1 MSNSRNG
8 QRRFLVGTM
17 KAVVLL
23 MCFALIFALVLTV
36 GVIGDGFDT
45 GANVAEAASSY
56 GSSSPTQI
64 TGYNMSSST
73 SDIQTQVHNLFSSN
87 NTSFTIDADLY
98 NINIY
103 NNHSEYVSAYQGSS
117 SEEKLVMW
125 QNNVNGEWGIGN
137 NEYFFYDS
145 TVYVVINL
153 EIPEIIQN
161 LVAAGF
167 KVTVGWSGMVET
179 DDYTRQTGMGIYASP
194 GVQTAQAI
202 SSPPSGVHGSV
213 ASLGNVNL
221 KNGGKQYD
229 SAELGATTTLN
240 TADGNIVL
248 VLRRAV
254 VRTLDAKDARVK
266 AWNTEI
272 AFTVSASSMP
282 AGNDTGAPQA
292 TINERGTTVTST
304 VAANPGSYLNSTN
317 SALYN
322 AIVNYAPNDRGVT
335 INGNTIS
342 LTNAAV
348 RYDEDGYAKRLTLKV
363 QDYCNDGVA
372 ASASS
377 AAYYAGLAGIR
388 VNGGDSDFIG
398 TQYGTS
404 GSRNFSYN
412 GGTNNGRITW
422 NVSSARDTGTLV
434 IEFRDNTGAEG
445 VRIQIRDSAEHTQ
458 DLTIVVGGIYG
469 KGGSDLGGV
478 SVVNNDNTLSTAE
491 KDPFDGLV
499 WNAENLNLII
509 SGAGSG
515 ANSLIWYFAAERYD
529 SAEAAFGASSPE
541 LSDGSLTSYYPFGY
555 STSDAIVNERGGIST
570 YDFASGLINGYGQ
583 YNNAAGATEAGY
595 YRITLYAMNY
605 AGYLSSSS
613 IVIYAKMDNVEPT
626 NTATVTYDTLGG
638 TAYAANDAAPLGTI
652 APGEE
657 VWVGTSL
664 TATIAFTENF
674 SGNKV
679 AVLGADGGMYYV
691 YVRSGAITK
700 ITNESDEEVQ
710 GSTWTSA
717 DGGYTM
723 TGDTFKTVTVTL
735 TGGGALQA
743 ASLAVTY
750 TGVPDTVV
758 EQTTNF
764 TVYSNADIAWDASES
779 FYAQTESN
787 ASNWSAGVRV
797 YIDTQAPVTPDLSE
811 SGTTDTTDHV
821 ILNTNDLIPT
831 GIYNADTQTGRFW
844 YTAAWD
850 MGAVLSFV
858 GAEWDEAYYATVYY
872 ASQEEFEAGLKV
884 FRGYYADRDFSREN
898 GFESVYYS
906 DIGAGTQPVS
916 LAFDSGAGYYVTY
929 VIGVDR
935 AANLSALGVYGV
947 LADAND
953 YKIVATHAAGYIEAI
968 DNPYTTLGFT
978 NSDGVLTDTFK
989 RGEIARF
996 APVLDESIAGAGA
1009 YVPYQIKKMN
1019 GNGGVIDTPIYSH
1032 PYTSTSGAFTAEG
1045 LLKGYA
1051 YASVSADGS
1060 TIDLAVD
1067 RTSITALPALENGA
1081 TQLVFSY
1088 RRVVNAAFS
1097 GLRTDYTGEGIT
1109 ITPDLTYTNGGIATI
1124 PDGDK
1129 PFRVV
1134 YPENFYD
1141 KQGVTHTGAY
1151 SVSILYSEAESR
1163 YYVLAAETPDATY
1176 TVDKVALT
1184 VQASIKE
1191 GDKYY
1196 GDIILG
1202 AGGNLAEYIEYAILS
1217 GLVGQD
1223 TGKAFTNLPGNGVTF
1238 SITGTGYALAGSHTV
1253 TAEFKAQDYTVTVS
1267 WEGGNSLTVRQRGF
1281 EVTAQTVEMTYGD
1294 QLPST
1299 YQVTVLKSAF
1309 DFDTLGLF
1317 DSAEGIAKVFGVDP
1331 SAVADGSSVW
1341 TVTVAASALR
1351 NNATANSFGYVNAGD
1366 YDFTEFNASAL
1377 NFNANFS
1384 AALASDGNGRITVS
1398 PVTVTVN
1405 PIGDIPD
1412 QRVESEDDIANIRID
1427 FAANTTTQRF
1437 GISGYLTVDASSA
1450 TGSGAYN
1457 VSDSVAAL
1465 VSSHNSDGVTNVIIN
1480 VDTLGRTV
1488 NITIQ
1493 AATGTFVITFAENVQ
1508 FTVSYGTFWDRK
1520 LITYDGHSY
1529 TWAYYVNGK
1538 QEEAPGNPVVACYV
1552 NGYVGS
1558 PADVLNNN
1566 VGSYSIQFTVSA
1578 FEGTEGASSLNPLD
1592 FDYEYVDSNGDPVTS
1607 LTVVPAE
1614 VTVTS
1619 AVLDQGQASKVY
1631 GDLEADQLSFVFGF
1645 DGLPEGYESR
1655 FGLPEI
1661 GNIHRANADGTGAG
1675 GRYDSVND
1683 YGVFWSGYTT
1693 DAEDSNLNITF
1704 AEGVFSDVTISITP
1718 RSIALDGSGVTISGG
1733 TNKTYDGDSTAPDA
1747 SITFDNTVIINND
1760 DVSVTFDAN
1769 YWFDGR
1775 EVSAFGDNYAVRFTN
1790 IKLEGADS
1798 ANYELL
1804 ANEII
1809 TEYIY
1814 AILQN
1819 PLIIAQSH
1827 FAVSK
1832 VYDGTTTVFKDNV
1845 TVTSATSGLYDEFLA
1860 GNFTL
1865 ISGYFASANAGT
1877 AVTVTTFTLL
1887 FPTVAFPLDDD
1898 GNPVEGAD
1906 LEAYFDLDGST
1917 VERDE
1922 ATGGTIVTVTGLTGS
1937 IAKRVI
1943 TLGDIVFGFTADTLT
1958 KVYDGNA
1965 DVIVP
1970 FSFAQTFADSVADFD
1985 AADVALSFE
1994 ATTGNKNV
2002 GEYSIDVTN
2011 ITLYGANYA
2020 LGEGLDG
2027 TDTGYT
2033 MAEGVINGDAATPYS
2048 ITQRPLTFEIEF
2060 KMSQYGDGGVAAE
2073 GPSFAT
2079 QPYIS
2084 NIVEGE
2090 SATIGNATYIY
2101 AMRNADGNGY
2111 TPFVFVQTENYEN
2124 GHYYHDVLVNFE
2136 ITIAGGFD
2144 WNNYS
2149 FDVKYEGT
2157 GDGHYVVSNLFLE
2170 KAAVLDPKE
2179 IELRLSGITVKN
2191 KIYDATTAATLDFV
2205 TNGAYEAGDFIMH
2218 STDTTTVRD
2227 ITSIDF
2233 DYTATF
2239 NSADVG
2245 NGKPVTVSGVKIVA
2259 RTTDDSGAALSE
2271 EQKQYNEY
2279 VAGSYHVSWEGAV
2292 SHSFK
2297 ANITAAELNV
2307 DFTLP
2312 GKTYDGTKY
2321 GGVNES
2327 AVQAVLSGFV
2337 PAEQFSSNYRVRIT
2351 AAGYTDVD
2359 VDVTDG
2365 VNAGAIYGFELY
2377 NNANGAVNY
2386 VIKPDSTADYN
2397 VYSSTGA
2404 GVLPDDTRALIVAD
2418 YQGANGTRY
2427 LIPVDSLT
2435 DGTVPE
2441 GLTLVAENRSLGV
2454 IGATGSISPA
2464 EITFEVFITDPTA
2477 FSKTFDDTTAVTG
2490 DPVYGTP
2497 DMVEGDS
2504 GDYDYYIEL
2513 SSGLVG
2519 YEFVG
2524 SDFEITF
2531 SDANV
2536 GVKNVVF
2543 RVVSVGGSSQD
2554 SNYVFNAGNSFT
2566 VRGGGEITPA
2576 SISVNLES
2584 AAGNA
2589 DITGTYGGALEYGV
2603 SYNVNSVSV
2612 VVDAEGYG
2620 YINGI
2625 DNWNK
2630 AFGRELAPVDPAEE
2644 QLYSMNADGTFVQ
2657 DVNGDYVRIN
2667 GSFGTA
2673 VPVTS
2678 DGTRILNGDG
2688 VVAVAAG
2695 TYKATVSATA
2705 SNFTFTESPETRTV
2719 NIVKATLRVTAS
2731 SGSAD
2736 GGFAADYF
2744 IGTLP
2749 VPEFAVY
2756 DETDVASFDRASAL
2770 LAALRGQYSFR
2781 LDGTGTALTGTDCEI
2796 SAKLPEG
2803 SAYLLVVDDLDNYD
2817 VVLVDANGAETKC
2830 ELTVSLPAID
2840 GGRYSPVSG
2849 GTRPY
2854 ELDSDG
2860 APVTVGLDDIV
2871 GGIDDLDRVTVVWS
2885 TSDGTVLSGA
2895 PADAGTYNWTVTV
2908 TRRISADDARE
2919 YDFAGTYTANG
2930 TYVITQRNVIVT
2942 LTGQSSYTYSGHAY
2956 YINRDEDLSATDSLT
2971 GENVEGFLQNVLVSY
2986 TFGGETVSGMLNAGA
3001 YTVVITLDSEY
3012 GDFDAANYNVVN
3024 RIPTIRVSAR
3034 PVTVTVDEASTTHNV
3049 TGGADGNCEITFS
3062 AEGFPTDSFTVTY
3075 RDGRGN
3081 IVRAVTSPGVY
3092 TYTISSNDPNYTVRG
3107 NSTGRLMVVIDE
3119 VSYVSDGTT
3128 YVKISFSSPVA
3139 VNYTLSDTAMS
3150 PSSSYWGIVDRNV
3163 QSLAGEDETLTTSGI
3178 LNITLGSANGNV
3190 TSLSSPVT
3198 VSALIPVGVGEGYR
3212 VYYVT
3217 PEGGLAELED
3227 YQVSDGYI
3235 TYTTDYISNL
3245 VFVNSSAP
3253 AFMWWIIPVVIAAL
3267 IVLLAAAILIAVLV
3281 KLHRAPDPVPVEVA
3295 PIDSIFPEPAPAA
3308 PVMVPVPAADIE
3320 PVNYDAPAAVSK
3332 HKQPPIIGIR

>member
-23 MCFALIFALVLTV
+23 MCFVLIFALVLTV
-36 GVIGDGFDT
+36 GVMDGGF
-45 GANVAEAASSY
+45 GLPVAEAEYSPAVSNLKVNGRTYSSDAEVIAAIQAALHAKNAGSVTVTIDLASTDLQSYSNMSATSGSASNYDWSGRPWDANDGFGAQADTKTADVFSWLNFRIPSVITSFISNSSY
-56 GSSSPTQI
+56 SVSARHQAEIWCRRKALTGGQIMWGYSFESGTGARSTFSWTGKGGATYEEGDGKGDDKLVLNADKTISNLSSGTTYLYVLMNGNHQGAYGWAVGGGVRA
-64 TGYNMSSST
+64 T
-73 SDIQTQVHNLFSSN
+73 N
-87 NTSFTIDADLY
+87 NVFTFTI
-98 NINIY
+98 
-103 NNHSEYVSAYQGSS
+103 
-117 SEEKLVMW
+117 
-125 QNNVNGEWGIGN
+125 
-137 NEYFFYDS
+137 
-145 TVYVVINL
+145 
-153 EIPEIIQN
+153 
-161 LVAAGF
+161 
-167 KVTVGWSGMVET
+167 
-179 DDYTRQTGMGIYASP
+179 
-194 GVQTAQAI
+194 
-202 SSPPSGVHGSV
+202 
-213 ASLGNVNL
+213 SLS
-221 KNGGKQYD
+221 GKQSD
-229 SAELGATTTLN
+229 N
-240 TADGNIVL
+240 
-248 VLRRAV
+248 
-254 VRTLDAKDARVK
+254 
-266 AWNTEI
+266 
-272 AFTVSASSMP
+272 
-282 AGNDTGAPQA
+282 GAPQA
-292 TINERGTTVTST
+292 TINESGTTVTST

-322 AIVNYAPNDRGVT
+322 AIVNNAPNDRGVT

-348 RYDEDGYAKRLTLKV
+348 RYDEDGYAKRLTLNV

-377 AAYYAGLAGIR
+377 ATYYAGLAGIR
-388 VNGGDSDFIG
+388 VNGSSSDTIG
-398 TQYGTS
+398 TQYGGS
-404 GSRNFSYN
+404 GSADFSYN

-422 NVSSARDTGTLV
+422 NVSSARDTGTLA

-445 VRIQIRDSAEHTQ
+445 VKIQIRDSAGNTQ

-469 KGGSDLGGV
+469 TGGSDLGGV
-478 SVVNNDNTLSTAE
+478 SVYNDNTLSTAAE
-491 KDPFDGLV
+491 NPFDGLV
-499 WNAENLNLII
+499 WNAENLNLNI

-529 SAEAAFGASSPE
+529 SASAAFGASSPV

-555 STSDAIVNERGGIST
+555 STNDAIVNDKGDISA

-626 NTATVTYDTLGG
+626 NNVTVTYDTLGG

-700 ITNESDEEVQ
+700 ITNESGAEVQ

-723 TGDTFKTVTVTL
+723 TGDTFATVTVTL

-764 TVYSNADIAWDASES
+764 TVYSNADIAWNASES
-779 FYAQTESN
+779 SYAQTESN

-821 ILNTNDLIPT
+821 ILNTDDLIPT

-872 ASQEEFEAGLKV
+872 ASQEEFEAGLEV

-906 DIGAGTQPVS
+906 DIGTGTQPVS

-953 YKIVATHAAGYIEAI
+953 YTIVATHAAGYIGAI
-968 DNPYTTLGFT
+968 GNPYTTLGFT

-1032 PYTSTSGAFTAEG
+1032 PYTSTNGAFTAEG

-1109 ITPDLTYTNGGIATI
+1109 ITPDLTYTNGDIATI
-1124 PDGDK
+1124 SDGDK

-1141 KQGVTHTGAY
+1141 EQRVTHTGTY
-1151 SVSILYSEAESR
+1151 SVSILYSETESR

-1184 VQASIKE
+1184 VQASINE

-1202 AGGNLAEYIEYAILS
+1202 EGGNLAEYIEYAILS

-1223 TGKAFTNLPGNGVTF
+1223 TTCKAFTDLPGSGVTF

-1267 WEGGNSLTVRQRGF
+1267 WEGGQSLTVLPRGF
-1281 EVTAQTVEMTYGD
+1281 EVTAPTVGMTYGD

-1309 DFDTLGLF
+1309 EFDTLGLF
-1317 DSAEGIAKVFGVDP
+1317 DSAEEIAAVFGVDS
-1331 SAVADGSSVW
+1331 SAVADGGSVW

-1366 YDFTEFNASAL
+1366 YAFTEFNASAL

-1384 AALASDGNGRITVS
+1384 AALASDGNGQITVS

-1405 PIGDIPD
+1405 PIGKTPD

-1457 VSDSVAAL
+1457 VSDSAAAL
-1465 VSSHNSDGVTNVIIN
+1465 VSSHNSDGVINVNIN

-1538 QEEAPGNPVVACYV
+1538 QEEAPGNPIVACYV

-1592 FDYEYVDSNGDPVTS
+1592 FDYEYVDSNGKPVTS

-1619 AVLDQGQASKVY
+1619 ATLDQGQASKVY
-1631 GDLEADQLSFVFGF
+1631 GDLEADQLSFVFEF
-1645 DGLPEGYESR
+1645 NGLPKGYESR

-1675 GRYDSVND
+1675 GRYDSVGD

-1704 AEGVFSDVTISITP
+1704 AEGVFDTVTISITP

-1832 VYDGTTTVFKDNV
+1832 VYDGTTTVLKENV
-1845 TVTSATSGLYDEFLA
+1845 TVTSQTSGLYDEFLA

-1865 ISGYFASANAGT
+1865 ISGYFASANAGS

-1922 ATGGTIVTVTGLTGS
+1922 ATGGTRVTVTGLTGS
-1937 IAKRVI
+1937 IDRRTV
-1943 TLGDIVFGFTADTLT
+1943 TLDDIVFGFTADTLT

-1965 DVIVP
+1965 DVRVP
-1970 FSFAQTFADSVADFD
+1970 FSFAQAFAASIENFD

-2002 GEYSIDVTN
+2002 GEYSIDVVN
-2011 ITLYGANYA
+2011 VTLDGANYV
-2020 LGEGLDG
+2020 LGKGLDG
-2027 TDTGYT
+2027 TDEGYT
-2033 MAEGVINGDAATPYS
+2033 AAEGVINGDAATPYS

-2060 KMSQYGDGGVAAE
+2060 EMSQYGDGGVAAE

-2149 FDVKYEGT
+2149 FDVTYEEGT
-2157 GDGHYVVSNLFLE
+2157 GDGHYVVSDLFLE

-2191 KIYDATTAATLDFV
+2191 KTYDATTAATLDFV
-2205 TNGAYEAGDFIMH
+2205 TNGAYEDDDFIAH
-2218 STDTTTVRD
+2218 TADGTTTRD

-2245 NGKPVTVSGVKIVA
+2245 NGKLVTISGVKIVA
-2259 RTTDDSGAALSE
+2259 RTGAALSE

-2297 ANITAAELNV
+2297 ANITAAELKV

-2386 VIKPDSTADYN
+2386 VINPDYTEEFN
-2397 VYSSTGA
+2397 VYRLTGDLA
-2404 GVLPDDTRALIVAD
+2404 SLPDTAALIVA
-2418 YQGANGTRY
+2418 QFEGSNGTRY
-2427 LIPVDSLT
+2427 LIPSSDVQ

-2441 GLTLVAENRSLGV
+2441 GLTLVAEKRSLGV

-2497 DMVEGDS
+2497 DMVEGGG

-2576 SISVNLES
+2576 SISANLES

-2589 DITGTYGGALEYGV
+2589 DIKGTYGGALEYGV

-2612 VVDAEGYG
+2612 IVDAEGYG
-2620 YINGI
+2620 YINGVES
-2625 DNWNK
+2625 WNK

-2657 DVNGDYVRIN
+2657 DANGDYVRIN

-2719 NIVKATLRVTAS
+2719 NIAKATLRVTAS

-2817 VVLVDANGAETKC
+2817 VVLVDANGAETKY

-2854 ELDSDG
+2854 ELDADG
-2860 APVTVGLDDIV
+2860 APISLDKNDII
-2871 GGIDDLDRVTVVWS
+2871 GGIDDLDSVTVVWS
-2885 TSDGTVLSGA
+2885 TSDGTVLTEA

-2908 TRRISADDARE
+2908 TRKISTDDARK
-2919 YDFAGTYTANG
+2919 YNFAGTYTANG

-3107 NSTGRLMVVIDE
+3107 GSTGRLMVVIDE

-3163 QSLAGEDETLTTSGI
+3163 QALAGEDETLTTSGI

-3253 AFMWWIIPVVIAAL
+3253 GFMWWIIPVVIAAL

>member
-36 GVIGDGFDT
+36 GVMGGGF
-45 GANVAEAASSY
+45 GLPVAEAEYSPAVSNLKVNGRTYSSDAEVIAAIQAALHAKNAGSVTVTIDLASTDLQSYSDMSATSGSASNYDWSGRPWDANDGFGAQADTKTADVYSWLNFRIPSAITSFISNSSY
-56 GSSSPTQI
+56 SVSARHQAEIWCRRSALTGDIMWGYSFESGTGARSTFSWTGKGGATYEEGDGKGDDKLVLNADKTISNLSSGTTYLYVLMKGNHQGAYGWAVGGGVRA
-64 TGYNMSSST
+64 TDNVFT
-73 SDIQTQVHNLFSSN
+73 
-87 NTSFTIDADLY
+87 FTI
-98 NINIY
+98 
-103 NNHSEYVSAYQGSS
+103 
-117 SEEKLVMW
+117 
-125 QNNVNGEWGIGN
+125 
-137 NEYFFYDS
+137 
-145 TVYVVINL
+145 
-153 EIPEIIQN
+153 
-161 LVAAGF
+161 
-167 KVTVGWSGMVET
+167 
-179 DDYTRQTGMGIYASP
+179 
-194 GVQTAQAI
+194 
-202 SSPPSGVHGSV
+202 
-213 ASLGNVNL
+213 SLS
-221 KNGGKQYD
+221 GKQSD
-229 SAELGATTTLN
+229 N
-240 TADGNIVL
+240 
-248 VLRRAV
+248 
-254 VRTLDAKDARVK
+254 
-266 AWNTEI
+266 
-272 AFTVSASSMP
+272 
-282 AGNDTGAPQA
+282 GAPQA

-304 VAANPGSYLNSTN
+304 VAADPGRYLNSTN

-322 AIVNYAPNDRGVT
+322 AIVNNAPNDRGVT

-348 RYDEDGYAKRLTLKV
+348 KYEENGYAKRLTLKV

-445 VRIQIRDSAEHTQ
+445 VKIQIRDSAGRTQ

-469 KGGSDLGGV
+469 TGGSDLGGV
-478 SVVNNDNTLSTAE
+478 SVYNDNTLSTAE

-529 SAEAAFGASSPE
+529 SASAAFGASSPE

-626 NTATVTYDTLGG
+626 NNVTVTYDTLGG

-691 YVRSGAITK
+691 YVRDGAITK
-700 ITNESDEEVQ
+700 ITNESGAEVQ

-723 TGDTFKTVTVTL
+723 TGDTFATVTVTL

-764 TVYSNADIAWDASES
+764 TVYSNADIAWNAPES
-779 FYAQTESN
+779 SYAQTESN

-872 ASQEEFEAGLKV
+872 ASQEEFAAGLEV
-884 FRGYYADRDFSREN
+884 FRGYYADRDFSQEN

-953 YKIVATHAAGYIEAI
+953 YTIVATHAAGYIEAI
-968 DNPYTTLGFT
+968 GNPYTTLGFT

-1019 GNGGVIDTPIYSH
+1019 ADGGVIDTPIYTH
-1032 PYTSTSGAFTAEG
+1032 PYTSTSGTFTEKG
-1045 LLKGYA
+1045 LLAGYA

-1097 GLRTDYTGEGIT
+1097 GQRTDYTGEGIT
-1109 ITPDLTYTNGGIATI
+1109 ITPDLTYTNGDIATI
-1124 PDGDK
+1124 SDGDK

-1141 KQGVTHTGAY
+1141 EQGVTHTGTY

-1163 YYVLAAETPDATY
+1163 YYVLAAQTPDATY

-1184 VQASIKE
+1184 VQASINE

-1202 AGGNLAEYIEYAILS
+1202 EGGNLAEYIEYAILS

-1223 TGKAFTNLPGNGVTF
+1223 TGKAFTDLPGSGVTF

-1253 TAEFKAQDYTVTVS
+1253 TAEFTAQDYTVTVS
-1267 WEGGNSLTVRQRGF
+1267 WEGGQSLTVLPRGF
-1281 EVTAQTVEMTYGD
+1281 EVTAPTVEMTYGD
-1294 QLPST
+1294 ALPST

-1309 DFDTLGLF
+1309 EFDTLGLF
-1317 DSAEGIAKVFGVDP
+1317 DSAEEIAKIFGLEAA
-1331 SAVADGSSVW
+1331 AVEDDGSVW
-1341 TVTVAASALR
+1341 TVTLTASALR

-1405 PIGDIPD
+1405 PIGDIPN
-1412 QRVESEDDIANIRID
+1412 QRVESEEDIANIRID

-1437 GISGYLTVDASSA
+1437 GISGYLTVGAPVA
-1450 TGSGAYN
+1450 PGSGVYN
-1457 VSDSVAAL
+1457 VSDSAAAL
-1465 VSSHNSDGVTNVIIN
+1465 VSSHNSDDVTNVIIN

-1508 FTVSYGTFWDRK
+1508 FTVSYGTFWDRN

-1552 NGYVGS
+1552 NGYAAS
-1558 PADVLNNN
+1558 AADVLNNN
-1566 VGSYSIQFTVSA
+1566 VGSYSIQFTVTG

-1619 AVLDQGQASKVY
+1619 AKLDQGQAFKVY

-1675 GRYDSVND
+1675 GRYDSVGD

-1704 AEGVFSDVTISITP
+1704 AEGVFDSVTISITP
-1718 RSIALDGSGVTISGG
+1718 RPIDLNGSGVTISGG

-1809 TEYIY
+1809 TAYIY

-1865 ISGYFASANAGT
+1865 ISGYFASANAGS
-1877 AVTVTTFTLL
+1877 AVTVTTFSLL

-1937 IAKRVI
+1937 IDRRTV
-1943 TLGDIVFGFTADTLT
+1943 TLDDIVFGFTADTLT

-1970 FSFAQTFADSVADFD
+1970 FSFEQTFADSVADFD
-1985 AADVALSFE
+1985 AADVALSFK
-1994 ATTGNKNV
+1994 ATTNNKNV
-2002 GEYSIDVTN
+2002 GKYSIDVTN

-2060 KMSQYGDGGVAAE
+2060 EMSQYGDGGVAAE

-2149 FDVKYEGT
+2149 FDVTYKEGT
-2157 GDGHYVVSNLFLE
+2157 GDGHYVVSDLFLE

-2179 IELRLSGITVKN
+2179 IELRLSGITVNSKT
-2191 KIYDATTAATLDFV
+2191 YDATTAATLDFV
-2205 TNGAYEAGDFIMH
+2205 TNGAYEDDDFIAH
-2218 STDTTTVRD
+2218 TADGTTTRD

-2245 NGKPVTVSGVKIVA
+2245 NGKPVTISGVKIVA

-2327 AVQAVLSGFV
+2327 DVQAALSGFV
-2337 PAEQFSSNYRVRIT
+2337 EAEQFSSNYRVRIT

-2404 GVLPDDTRALIVAD
+2404 GVLPEDTRALIVAD

-2477 FSKTFDDTTAVTG
+2477 FVKQFDDTSIMTT

-2497 DMVEGDS
+2497 DMVEGG
-2504 GDYDYYIEL
+2504 GDYDYYIKL

-2519 YEFVG
+2519 YEFKEG
-2524 SDFEITF
+2524 DFEITF

-2536 GVKNVVF
+2536 GVKGVVF

-2576 SISVNLES
+2576 SISANLES

-2625 DNWNK
+2625 DSWNK
-2630 AFGRELAPVDPAEE
+2630 AFGRELAPIDPAEE

-2657 DVNGDYVRIN
+2657 DANGDYVRIN

-2719 NIVKATLRVTAS
+2719 NIAKATLRVTAS

-2770 LAALRGQYSFR
+2770 LATLRRQYYFS
-2781 LDGTGTALTGTDCEI
+2781 LNGTGTALTGTDCEI

-2803 SAYLLVVDDLDNYD
+2803 SAYLLVAGDLDNYN
-2817 VVLVDANGAETKC
+2817 VLLVDANGAETKY

-2854 ELDSDG
+2854 ELDADG
-2860 APVTVGLDDIV
+2860 APVSV
-2871 GGIDDLDRVTVVWS
+2871 GIDDIIGGLDALDIWSVEWS
-2885 TSDGTVLSGA
+2885 TSDGTVLLDA
-2895 PADAGTYNWTVTV
+2895 PTDAGTYNWTVTV
-2908 TRRISADDARE
+2908 TRKISTDDARE
-2919 YDFAGTYTANG
+2919 YNFAGTYTVNG

-3107 NSTGRLMVVIDE
+3107 NSTGRLTVVIDE

-3253 AFMWWIIPVVIAAL
+3253 GFMWWIIPVVIAAL

>member
-36 GVIGDGFDT
+36 GVMGGGF
-45 GANVAEAASSY
+45 GLPVAEAEYSPAVSNIAVNGRTYSSDAEVIAAIQAALHAQNAGSVTVTIDLASTDLQSYSDMSATSGSASNYDWSGRPWDANDGFGAQADTSTADVFSWLNLRIPSAITAFISNSSY
-56 GSSSPTQI
+56 SVSARHQAEIWCRRSAL
-64 TGYNMSSST
+64 TGGIMWGYSFESGTGART
-73 SDIQTQVHNLFSSN
+73 SHSW
-87 NTSFTIDADLY
+87 NTSGTTYDQGDGAGDDARVRYADATISNLSSGTTYLY
-98 NINIY
+98 VLMQG
-103 NNHSEYVSAYQGSS
+103 NHQGSS
-117 SEEKLVMW
+117 FWAVGGGVRAT
-125 QNNVNGEWGIGN
+125 NNVFTFTI
-137 NEYFFYDS
+137 S
-145 TVYVVINL
+145 L
-153 EIPEIIQN
+153 
-161 LVAAGF
+161 
-167 KVTVGWSGMVET
+167 SGT
-179 DDYTRQTGMGIYASP
+179 QS
-194 GVQTAQAI
+194 
-202 SSPPSGVHGSV
+202 
-213 ASLGNVNL
+213 
-221 KNGGKQYD
+221 
-229 SAELGATTTLN
+229 
-240 TADGNIVL
+240 
-248 VLRRAV
+248 
-254 VRTLDAKDARVK
+254 
-266 AWNTEI
+266 
-272 AFTVSASSMP
+272 
-282 AGNDTGAPQA
+282 DTGAPQA
-292 TINERGTTVTST
+292 TIDESGTTVTST
-304 VAANPGSYLNSTN
+304 VAADPGSYLNSTN

-322 AIVNYAPNDRGVT
+322 AIVNNAPNDRGVT

-342 LTNAAV
+342 LINAAV
-348 RYDEDGYAKRLTLKV
+348 RYDEDGYAKRLTLNV

-377 AAYYAGLAGIR
+377 ATYYAGLAGIR
-388 VNGGDSDFIG
+388 ANGSSSDTIG

-404 GSRNFSYN
+404 GSADFSYN
-412 GGTNNGRITW
+412 GGTKNGRITW

-445 VRIQIRDSAEHTQ
+445 VKIQIRDSAGRTQ

-469 KGGSDLGGV
+469 TGGSDLGGV
-478 SVVNNDNTLSTAE
+478 SVYNDNTLSTAAE
-491 KDPFDGLV
+491 NPFDGLV
-499 WNAENLNLII
+499 WNAENLNLNI

-529 SAEAAFGASSPE
+529 SASAAFGASSPV

-555 STSDAIVNERGGIST
+555 STNDTIVNDKGDISA
-570 YDFASGLINGYGQ
+570 YDFARGQIDGYGQ

-605 AGYLSSSS
+605 AGYLSSSG

-700 ITNESDEEVQ
+700 ITNESGAEVQ

-723 TGDTFKTVTVTL
+723 TGDTFATVTVTL

-764 TVYSNADIAWDASES
+764 TVYSNADIAWNASES

-821 ILNTNDLIPT
+821 ILNTNNLIPT
-831 GIYNADTQTGRFW
+831 GIYNADTRTGRFW

-872 ASQEEFEAGLKV
+872 ASQEEFEAGLEV
-884 FRGYYADRDFSREN
+884 FRGYYADRDFSQEN

-947 LADAND
+947 LADAYD
-953 YKIVATHAAGYIEAI
+953 YTIVATHAAGYIDAI
-968 DNPYTTLGFT
+968 KNPYTTLGFT
-978 NSDGVLTDTFK
+978 NSDGKLTDTFK

-1019 GNGGVIDTPIYSH
+1019 GNGDVIDTPIYSH
-1032 PYTSTSGAFTAEG
+1032 PYDSVSGTFTEKG
-1045 LLKGYA
+1045 LLAGYA

-1109 ITPDLTYTNGGIATI
+1109 ITPDLTYTNGDIATI
-1124 PDGDK
+1124 SDGDK

-1141 KQGVTHTGAY
+1141 DQGVTHTGTY
-1151 SVSILYSEAESR
+1151 SVSILYSETESR

-1223 TGKAFTNLPGNGVTF
+1223 TTCKAFTDLPGSGVTF
-1238 SITGTGYALAGSHTV
+1238 SITGTDYASAGSHTV
-1253 TAEFKAQDYTVTVS
+1253 TAEFTAQDYTVTVS
-1267 WEGGNSLTVRQRGF
+1267 WEGGQSLTVRQRGF
-1281 EVTAQTVEMTYGD
+1281 EVTAPTVGMTYGD

-1317 DSAEGIAKVFGVDP
+1317 DSAEEIAGVFGVDS
-1331 SAVADGSSVW
+1331 SAVADGDSVW

-1351 NNATANSFGYVNAGD
+1351 NNATANSFGFVNAGD
-1366 YDFTEFNASAL
+1366 YAFTEFNASAL
-1377 NFNANFS
+1377 NFNVNFS
-1384 AALASDGNGRITVS
+1384 AALASDGNGQITVS

-1480 VDTLGRTV
+1480 VDTLGRKV

-1493 AATGTFVITFAENVQ
+1493 AAKGTFVITFAENVQ
-1508 FTVSYGTFWDRK
+1508 FTVSYGTFWDRN

-1552 NGYVGS
+1552 NGYAGRE
-1558 PADVLNNN
+1558 ADVLNNN
-1566 VGSYSIQFTVSA
+1566 VGSYSIQFTVTG

-1619 AVLDQGQASKVY
+1619 ATLDQGQASKVY
-1631 GDLEADQLSFVFGF
+1631 GDLEPDELSFVFEF
-1645 DGLPEGYESR
+1645 DGLPEGYKA
-1655 FGLPEI
+1655 PEI
-1661 GNIHRANADGTGAG
+1661 GNIHRANADGTGIG
-1675 GRYDSVND
+1675 NRYDSVGN
-1683 YGVFWSGYTT
+1683 YRVYLQGYTT
-1693 DAEDSNLNITF
+1693 YDSNLNITF
-1704 AEGVFSDVTISITP
+1704 AEGVFDSVTISITP

-1922 ATGGTIVTVTGLTGS
+1922 ATGGTRVTVTGLTGS
-1937 IAKRVI
+1937 IDRRTV
-1943 TLGDIVFGFTADTLT
+1943 TLDDIVFGFDADTLT
-1958 KVYDGNA
+1958 KVYNGNA
-1965 DVIVP
+1965 DVSVP
-1970 FSFAQTFADSVADFD
+1970 FSFEQTFADSVANFD
-1985 AADVALSFE
+1985 AADVDLSFE

-2002 GEYSIDVTN
+2002 GKYSIDVTN

-2027 TDTGYT
+2027 TDEGYT
-2033 MAEGVINGDAATPYS
+2033 AAEGVINGDAATPYS
-2048 ITQRPLTFEIEF
+2048 IEQRPLTFEIEF
-2060 KMSQYGDGGVAAE
+2060 EMSQYGDGGVAAE

-2111 TPFVFVQTENYEN
+2111 TPFVFVQTGNYEN

-2149 FDVKYEGT
+2149 FDVTYKEGT
-2157 GDGHYVVSNLFLE
+2157 GDGHYVVSDLFLE

-2179 IELRLSGITVKN
+2179 IELQFGGITVKN
-2191 KIYDATTAATLDFV
+2191 KTYDATTAATLDFV
-2205 TNGAYEAGDFIMH
+2205 TNGAYEDDDFIAH
-2218 STDTTTVRD
+2218 TADGTTTRD

-2245 NGKPVTVSGVKIVA
+2245 TGKLVTISGVKIVA

-2365 VNAGAIYGFELY
+2365 VNVGAIYGFELY

-2386 VIKPDSTADYN
+2386 VIKPDYTEEFN
-2397 VYSSTGA
+2397 VYRLTGDLA
-2404 GVLPDDTRALIVAD
+2404 SLPDTAALIVA
-2418 YQGANGTRY
+2418 QFEGSNGTRY
-2427 LIPVDSLT
+2427 LIPSSDVQ

-2441 GLTLVAENRSLGV
+2441 GLTLVENRSLGV

-2497 DMVEGDS
+2497 DMVEGG

-2576 SISVNLES
+2576 SISANLES

-2625 DNWNK
+2625 DSWNK
-2630 AFGRELAPVDPAEE
+2630 AFGRELAPIDPAEE

-2657 DVNGDYVRIN
+2657 DANGDYVRIN

-2719 NIVKATLRVTAS
+2719 NIAKATLRVTAS

-2770 LAALRGQYSFR
+2770 LATLRRQYYFS

-2803 SAYLLVVDDLDNYD
+2803 SAYLLVAGDLDNYN
-2817 VVLVDANGAETKC
+2817 VLLVDANGAETKY

-2854 ELDSDG
+2854 ELDANG

-2871 GGIDDLDRVTVVWS
+2871 GGIDDLDSVTVVWS

-2908 TRRISADDARE
+2908 TRKISTDDVRK

-2971 GENVEGFLQNVLVSY
+2971 GESVEGFLQNVLVSY

-3107 NSTGRLMVVIDE
+3107 GSTGRLTVVIDE

-3178 LNITLGSANGNV
+3178 LNITLGSAGGNV

>member
-23 MCFALIFALVLTV
+23 MCFVLIFALVLTV
-36 GVIGDGFDT
+36 GVMDGGF
-45 GANVAEAASSY
+45 GLPVAEAEYSPAVSYLKVNGRTYSSDAEVIAAIQAALHAQNAGSVTVTIDLASTDLQSYSNMSATSGSASNYDWSGRPWDANDGFGAQADTSTADVFSWLNFRIPSAITSFISNSSY
-56 GSSSPTQI
+56 S
-64 TGYNMSSST
+64 
-73 SDIQTQVHNLFSSN
+73 
-87 NTSFTIDADLY
+87 
-98 NINIY
+98 
-103 NNHSEYVSAYQGSS
+103 VSARHQAEIWCRRKALTGGQI
-117 SEEKLVMW
+117 MW
-125 QNNVNGEWGIGN
+125 GYSFE
-137 NEYFFYDS
+137 
-145 TVYVVINL
+145 
-153 EIPEIIQN
+153 
-161 LVAAGF
+161 
-167 KVTVGWSGMVET
+167 SG
-179 DDYTRQTGMGIYASP
+179 TGARTSHSWN
-194 GVQTAQAI
+194 TA
-202 SSPPSGVHGSV
+202 
-213 ASLGNVNL
+213 
-221 KNGGKQYD
+221 
-229 SAELGATTTLN
+229 GATYN
-240 TADGNIVL
+240 QADG
-248 VLRRAV
+248 AG
-254 VRTLDAKDARVK
+254 DDARVLYADETISNLSSGTTYLYVLMK
-266 AWNTEI
+266 GNHQGASWWAVGGGVRATNNV
-272 AFTVSASSMP
+272 FTFTISLSGTQS
-282 AGNDTGAPQA
+282 DTGAPQA
-292 TINERGTTVTST
+292 TIDESGTTVTST
-304 VAANPGSYLNSTN
+304 VADNPGSYLNSTN

-322 AIVNYAPNDRGVT
+322 AIVNNAPNDRGVT

-348 RYDEDGYAKRLTLKV
+348 RYDEDGYAKRLTLNV

-377 AAYYAGLAGIR
+377 ATYYAGLAGIR
-388 VNGGDSDFIG
+388 ANGSSSDTIG

-404 GSRNFSYN
+404 GSANFSYN

-445 VRIQIRDSAEHTQ
+445 VKIQIRDSAGNTQ

-469 KGGSDLGGV
+469 TGGSDLGGV
-478 SVVNNDNTLSTAE
+478 SVYNDNTLSTAAE
-491 KDPFDGLV
+491 NPFDGLV

-529 SAEAAFGASSPE
+529 SASAAFGASSPV
-541 LSDGSLTSYYPFGY
+541 LSNDSLTTYYPFGY
-555 STSDAIVNERGGIST
+555 STSDAIVNDRGGIST
-570 YDFASGLINGYGQ
+570 YDFARGQINGYGQ

-626 NTATVTYDTLGG
+626 NNVTVTYDTLGG

-664 TATIAFTENF
+664 TATVAFTENF

-700 ITNESDEEVQ
+700 ITNESGAEVQ

-723 TGDTFKTVTVTL
+723 TGDTFATVTVTL

-764 TVYSNADIAWDASES
+764 TVYSNADIAWNASES
-779 FYAQTESN
+779 SYAQTESN

-831 GIYNADTQTGRFW
+831 GIYNADTRTGRFW

-916 LAFDSGAGYYVTY
+916 LAFDSGAGYYITY

-953 YKIVATHAAGYIEAI
+953 YKIVATHAAGYIGAI
-968 DNPYTTLGFT
+968 GNPYKTLGFT

-996 APVLDESIAGAGA
+996 APVLDESIAGASA
-1009 YVPYQIKKMN
+1009 YVPYQIKKMSAD
-1019 GNGGVIDTPIYSH
+1019 GGVIDTPIYSH
-1032 PYTSTSGAFTAEG
+1032 PYTSKSGTFTEEG
-1045 LLKGYA
+1045 LLDGYA

-1109 ITPDLTYTNGGIATI
+1109 ITPDLTYTNGDIATI
-1124 PDGDK
+1124 SDGDK

-1141 KQGVTHTGAY
+1141 KQGVTHTGTY

-1202 AGGNLAEYIEYAILS
+1202 EGGNLAEYIEYAILS

-1223 TGKAFTNLPGNGVTF
+1223 QDTGKAFTDLPGSGVTF

-1253 TAEFKAQDYTVTVS
+1253 TAEFTAQDYTVTVS
-1267 WEGGNSLTVRQRGF
+1267 WEGGQSLTVLPRGF
-1281 EVTAQTVEMTYGD
+1281 EVTAPTVGMTYGD

-1309 DFDTLGLF
+1309 DFDNTLGLF
-1317 DSAEGIAKVFGVDP
+1317 DSAEEIAAVFGVES
-1331 SAVADGSSVW
+1331 SAVADGGSVW

-1351 NNATANSFGYVNAGD
+1351 NNAAANSFGYVNAGD

-1384 AALASDGNGRITVS
+1384 AALASDGNGQITVS

-1437 GISGYLTVDASSA
+1437 GISGYLTVGAPVA
-1450 TGSGAYN
+1450 PGSGEYN
-1457 VSDSVAAL
+1457 VSDSAAAL
-1465 VSSHNSDGVTNVIIN
+1465 VSSHNSDGVINVNIN
-1480 VDTLGRTV
+1480 VDTLGRKV

-1508 FTVSYGTFWDRK
+1508 FTVSYGTFWDRN

-1529 TWAYYVNGK
+1529 TWAYYVNGE
-1538 QEEAPGNPVVACYV
+1538 QAEAPGNPVVACYV
-1552 NGYVGS
+1552 NGYAGRE
-1558 PADVLNNN
+1558 ADVLNNN
-1566 VGSYSIQFTVSA
+1566 VGSYSIQFTVTG

-1619 AVLDQGQASKVY
+1619 AKLDQGQASKVY
-1631 GDLEADQLSFVFGF
+1631 GDLEADQLSFVFEF
-1645 DGLPEGYESR
+1645 NGLPKGYESR

-1661 GNIHRANADGTGAG
+1661 GSIHRANADGTGAG
-1675 GRYDSVND
+1675 GRYDSVGD

-1704 AEGVFSDVTISITP
+1704 AEGVFDTVTISITP

-1922 ATGGTIVTVTGLTGS
+1922 ATGGTRVTVTGLTGS

-1970 FSFAQTFADSVADFD
+1970 FSFAPDFAASVANFD
-1985 AADVALSFE
+1985 AADVALSFK
-1994 ATTGNKNV
+1994 ATTNNKNV

-2011 ITLYGANYA
+2011 ITLDGANYVR
-2020 LGEGLDG
+2020 GEGLDG
-2027 TDTGYT
+2027 TDEGYT
-2033 MAEGVINGDAATPYS
+2033 AAEGVINGDAATPYS

-2060 KMSQYGDGGVAAE
+2060 EMSQYGDGGVAAE

-2090 SATIGNATYIY
+2090 SATIDNATYIY

-2144 WNNYS
+2144 WDNYS
-2149 FDVKYEGT
+2149 FDVTYKEGT
-2157 GDGHYVVSNLFLE
+2157 GDGHYVVSDLFLE

-2179 IELRLSGITVKN
+2179 IELRLSGITVNSKT
-2191 KIYDATTAATLDFV
+2191 YDATTAATLDFV
-2205 TNGAYEAGDFIMH
+2205 TNDAYEDDDFIAH
-2218 STDTTTVRD
+2218 TADGTTTRD

-2245 NGKPVTVSGVKIVA
+2245 NGKPVTISGVKIVA

-2386 VIKPDSTADYN
+2386 VINPDSRADYN

-2404 GVLPDDTRALIVAD
+2404 GVLPEDTRALIVAD

-2427 LIPVDSLT
+2427 LIPVGSLT

-2477 FSKTFDDTTAVTG
+2477 FVKQFDDTSIMTT

-2497 DMVEGDS
+2497 DMVEGGG

-2612 VVDAEGYG
+2612 IVDAEGYG
-2620 YINGI
+2620 YINGV
-2625 DNWNK
+2625 DSWNK

-2657 DVNGDYVRIN
+2657 DANGDYVRIN

-2770 LAALRGQYSFR
+2770 LATLRRQYYFS

-2803 SAYLLVVDDLDNYD
+2803 SAYLLVAGDLDNYD
-2817 VVLVDANGAETKC
+2817 VVLVDANGAETKY

-2854 ELDSDG
+2854 ELDSNG

-2895 PADAGTYNWTVTV
+2895 PADAGTYNWTVTI
-2908 TRRISADDARE
+2908 TRKISTDDARK

-2930 TYVITQRNVIVT
+2930 TYVITQRNVIVA

-3128 YVKISFSSPVA
+3128 YVKVSFSSPVA

-3150 PSSSYWGIVDRNV
+3150 PSSSYWEIVDRNV

-3178 LNITLGSANGNV
+3178 LNITLGSAGGNV

-3227 YQVSDGYI
+3227 YQVSGGYI

>member
-23 MCFALIFALVLTV
+23 MSFALIFALVLTV
-36 GVIGDGFDT
+36 GVMGDGADT
-45 GANVAEAASSY
+45 GANTGDNVAEASMESGTAALITTWPDATSSAKIQELQRKLHY
-56 GSSSPTQI
+56 ELWATSSTITWDLTFSQIPFSSSNVTADNGNVFGSGSVQASTGTFGFNYSGGWGPDTSVQTNLQIPLIIQDLVDRGFTVTATWIPTFSNPSSTRCAFDI
-64 TGYNMSSST
+64 TNELASFGWASDGSHYWTKNSGQEVATLPIDAADTMLNVGFYVNGNYNFRCTGATMRFTISRPSGLPTDGAGPVATANVSSST
-73 SDIQTQVHNLFSSN
+73 AT
-87 NTSFTIDADLY
+87 T
-98 NINIY
+98 
-103 NNHSEYVSAYQGSS
+103 
-117 SEEKLVMW
+117 
-125 QNNVNGEWGIGN
+125 NVGQYLN
-137 NEYFFYDS
+137 S
-145 TVYVVINL
+145 
-153 EIPEIIQN
+153 
-161 LVAAGF
+161 
-167 KVTVGWSGMVET
+167 
-179 DDYTRQTGMGIYASP
+179 
-194 GVQTAQAI
+194 AI
-202 SSPPSGVHGSV
+202 SSDLRSSITGMAPSDTD
-213 ASLGNVNL
+213 SLGGISASNSGTINMTNAIVE
-221 KNGGKQYD
+221 GGMI
-229 SAELGATTTLN
+229 SAGEGKYSK
-240 TADGNIVL
+240 VL
-248 VLRRAV
+248 VLNLTD
-254 VRTLDAKDARVK
+254 RTAANSSGGTGTSVSDA
-266 AWNTEI
+266 N
-272 AFTVSASSMP
+272 ASS
-282 AGNDTGAPQA
+282 
-292 TINERGTTVTST
+292 ST
-304 VAANPGSYLNSTN
+304 YYSGLDDVY
-317 SALYN
+317 
-322 AIVNYAPNDRGVT
+322 
-335 INGNTIS
+335 INGTLVAGVSYGGNVTGEFTYS
-342 LTNAAV
+342 GGSGYVVWNAAQ
-348 RYDEDGYAKRLTLKV
+348 T
-363 QDYCNDGVA
+363 
-372 ASASS
+372 
-377 AAYYAGLAGIR
+377 
-388 VNGGDSDFIG
+388 
-398 TQYGTS
+398 
-404 GSRNFSYN
+404 
-412 GGTNNGRITW
+412 
-422 NVSSARDTGTLV
+422 RDTGTLT
-434 IEFRDNTGAEG
+434 IYFSDNVSGLTLT
-445 VRIQIRDSAEHTQ
+445 IYDSADNSATF
-458 DLTIVVGGIYG
+458 TINVGGIVEEPSNISSAAAGNTGYNVISADG
-469 KGGSDLGGV
+469 FSDTDWWYQNALDFMLTGAGTE
-478 SVVNNDNTLSTAE
+478 S
-491 KDPFDGLV
+491 DPLV
-499 WNAENLNLII
+499 WYYAVQRFDT
-509 SGAGSG
+509 ADDATR
-515 ANSLIWYFAAERYD
+515 ANSPVL
-529 SAEAAFGASSPE
+529 SS
-541 LSDGSLTSYYPFGY
+541 SSVTSYYPFAATNFGQVDAAYNFEAGTFGGY
-555 STSDAIVNERGGIST
+555 NQ
-570 YDFASGLINGYGQ
+570 YDGTTGPTG
-583 YNNAAGATEAGY
+583 EGY
-595 YRITLYAMNY
+595 YRFTFYAMNY
-605 AGYLSSSS
+605 AGYISQTS
-613 IVIYAKMDNVEPT
+613 V
-626 NTATVTYDTLGG
+626 TVYVKVDYDRPLHTIDITYDTLDGN
-638 TAYAANDAAPLGTI
+638 AFAAGDANSDGIISPDELD
-652 APGEE
+652 
-657 VWVGTSL
+657 VWVSSAL
-664 TATIAFTENF
+664 TIRITIPGGENF

-679 AVLGADGGMYYV
+679 AVLGADGNTYYAYIKNGQV
-691 YVRSGAITK
+691 IK
-700 ITNESDEEVQ
+700 MTNSAGNEGGWDNSDGVF
-710 GSTWTSA
+710 
-717 DGGYTM
+717 TM
-723 TGDTFKTVTVTL
+723 TGNVLETAKVS
-735 TGGGALQA
+735 A
-743 ASLAVTY
+743 AAGEGLVITIEY
-750 TGVPDTVV
+750 TGVPGSVFGEDF
-758 EQTTNF
+758 QF
-764 TVYSNADIAWDASES
+764 TVKSNADSVPESEYATTASPTENGIDDSSGSENDNRIWEDGVHVYFDREAPATPDVSES
-779 FYAQTESN
+779 NSEN
-787 ASNWSAGVRV
+787 AIFADADDHFKANATGV
-797 YIDTQAPVTPDLSE
+797 
-811 SGTTDTTDHV
+811 
-821 ILNTNDLIPT
+821 IPS
-831 GIYNADTQTGRFW
+831 GIYNAQTGEGRFW
-844 YTAAWD
+844 YTSD
-850 MGAVLSFV
+850 SIRMMISYSDSV
-858 GAEWDEAYYATVYY
+858 E
-872 ASQEEFEAGLKV
+872 
-884 FRGYYADRDFSREN
+884 
-898 GFESVYYS
+898 FESVYYMMKYYADEES
-906 DIGAGTQPVS
+906 FAQDFATYDEDWLAAWSVTSHPGFELFDLQTSASGRIYGVANVEFRDIAGEEKK
-916 LAFDSGAGYYVTY
+916 AGYYVAY

-935 AANLSALGVYGV
+935 SANKSALGVYGV

-953 YKIVATHAAGYIEAI
+953 YTIVATHAAGYIDAI
-968 DNPYTTLGFT
+968 KNPYTTLGFT

-1019 GNGGVIDTPIYSH
+1019 GNGDVIDTPIYSH
-1032 PYTSTSGAFTAEG
+1032 PYDSVSGTFTADG
-1045 LLKGYA
+1045 LLDGYA

-1109 ITPDLTYTNGGIATI
+1109 ITPDLTYTNGDIATI
-1124 PDGDK
+1124 SDGDK

-1134 YPENFYD
+1134 YPENFYE
-1141 KQGVTHTGAY
+1141 QGVTHTGTY

-1202 AGGNLAEYIEYAILS
+1202 EGGNLAEYIEYAILS

-1223 TGKAFTNLPGNGVTF
+1223 TTCKAFTDLPGSGVTF

-1253 TAEFKAQDYTVTVS
+1253 TAAFTAQDYTVTVS
-1267 WEGGNSLTVRQRGF
+1267 WEGGQSLTVLPRGF
-1281 EVTAQTVEMTYGD
+1281 EVTAPTVGMTYGD

-1299 YQVTVLKSAF
+1299 YQVTVQKSAF
-1309 DFDTLGLF
+1309 EFDTLGLF
-1317 DSAEGIAKVFGVDP
+1317 NSAEEIAAVFGVDS
-1331 SAVADGSSVW
+1331 SAVADGGSVW

-1384 AALASDGNGRITVS
+1384 AALASDGNGQITVS
-1398 PVTVTVN
+1398 PVTVTVRPVEN
-1405 PIGDIPD
+1405 PTPVRVSDPD
-1412 QRVESEDDIANIRID
+1412 ELLSVEISFRPSD
-1427 FAANTTTQRF
+1427 NTNKF
-1437 GISGYLTVDASSA
+1437 GVSGCLYINTESAS
-1450 TGSGAYN
+1450 GSGNYSISADRYN
-1457 VSDSVAAL
+1457 L
-1465 VSSHNSDGVTNVIIN
+1465 VSSHNFDEYENVLFDVEPGSVTVR
-1480 VDTLGRTV
+1480 VSFETASGTF
-1488 NITIQ
+1488 TIQ
-1493 AATGTFVITFAENVQ
+1493 YNSSIGFTTQ
-1508 FTVSYGTFWDRK
+1508 FGTFWNVTRLYYNSISANRNYTVTYVDGTGASAA
-1520 LITYDGHSY
+1520 LPANPIFSVTVVSYDG
-1529 TWAYYVNGK
+1529 TDKN
-1538 QEEAPGNPVVACYV
+1538 
-1552 NGYVGS
+1552 
-1558 PADVLNNN
+1558 VLSNS
-1566 VGSYSIQFTVSA
+1566 VGSYPIDFRVTG
-1578 FEGTEGASSLNPLD
+1578 FDGTTEANYADYD
-1592 FDYEYVDSNGDPVTS
+1592 FRFVDSEGNIITS

-1619 AVLDQGQASKVY
+1619 ATLDQGQASKVY
-1631 GDLEADQLSFVFGF
+1631 GDLEADQLSFVFEF
-1645 DGLPEGYESR
+1645 NGLPEGYESR
-1655 FGLPEI
+1655 FGRPEI
-1661 GNIHRANADGTGAG
+1661 GSIHRANADGTGAG
-1675 GRYDSVND
+1675 GRYDSVGD

-1704 AEGVFSDVTISITP
+1704 AEGVFDSVTISITP

-1845 TVTSATSGLYDEFLA
+1845 TVTSATSGLYDEFQA

-1922 ATGGTIVTVTGLTGS
+1922 ATGGTRVTVTGLTGS

-1970 FSFAQTFADSVADFD
+1970 FSFAPDFAASVANFD
-1985 AADVALSFE
+1985 AADVALSFA
-1994 ATTGNKNV
+1994 ATTNNKNV

-2011 ITLYGANYA
+2011 ITLYGANYV

-2027 TDTGYT
+2027 TDEGYT
-2033 MAEGVINGDAATPYS
+2033 AAEGVINGDAATPYS

-2060 KMSQYGDGGVAAE
+2060 EMSQYGDGGVAAE

-2079 QPYIS
+2079 QPYIG

-2149 FDVKYEGT
+2149 FDVTYEAGT
-2157 GDGHYVVSNLFLE
+2157 GDGHYVVSDLFLE

-2179 IELRLSGITVKN
+2179 IELRLSGITVNSKT
-2191 KIYDATTAATLDFV
+2191 YDATTAATLDFV
-2205 TNGAYEAGDFIMH
+2205 TNGAYEDDDFIAH
-2218 STDTTTVRD
+2218 TADGTTVRD

-2245 NGKPVTVSGVKIVA
+2245 TGKLVTISGVKIVA

-2297 ANITAAELNV
+2297 ANITAAELDV

-2386 VIKPDSTADYN
+2386 VINPDSTADYN

-2404 GVLPDDTRALIVAD
+2404 GVLPEDTRALIVAD

-2441 GLTLVAENRSLGV
+2441 GLTLVAENRPLGV

-2576 SISVNLES
+2576 SISANLES

-2620 YINGI
+2620 YINGV
-2625 DNWNK
+2625 DSWNK
-2630 AFGRELAPVDPAEE
+2630 AFGRELTPVDPAEE

-2657 DVNGDYVRIN
+2657 DANGDYVRIN

-2719 NIVKATLRVTAS
+2719 NIAKATLRVTAS

-2770 LAALRGQYSFR
+2770 LATLRGQYSFR
-2781 LDGTGTALTGTDCEI
+2781 IDGTGDALTDTDCEI
-2796 SAKLPEG
+2796 SANLADG
-2803 SAYLLVVDDLDNYD
+2803 SAYLLVAGDLDNYN
-2817 VVLVDANGAETKC
+2817 VVLVDADGAETKY

-2854 ELDSDG
+2854 ELDADG

-2871 GGIDDLDRVTVVWS
+2871 GGIDALDSVTVVWS

-2895 PADAGTYNWTVTV
+2895 PADAGTYTWTVTV
-2908 TRRISADDARE
+2908 TRKISTDDARE
-2919 YDFAGTYTANG
+2919 YNFAGTYTANG

-2971 GENVEGFLQNVLVSY
+2971 GESVEGFLQNVLVSY
-2986 TFGGETVSGMLNAGA
+2986 TFGGKTVSGMLNAGA

-3107 NSTGRLMVVIDE
+3107 NSTGRLTVVIDE

-3150 PSSSYWGIVDRNV
+3150 PSSSYWEIVDRNV

-3217 PEGGLAELED
+3217 PEGGLAELDD
-3227 YQVSDGYI
+3227 YQVSGGYI

>member
-36 GVIGDGFDT
+36 GVMSDNADT
-45 GANVAEAASSY
+45 GANVADAAHSGGDGNQVTSYANSNITISTLQERFHANGVGNSITLTSNLSDVTFSNSTVSYYKTGGTGEGLGFWNGGTNSSWGANSSAQHWFYEPEVIVVINVKIPDSVMAFVSAGYTVTATYSATVYTSYDNDQTNGTYMGVTSSPVAASSFLS
-56 GSSSPTQI
+56 GDSWNQSGWTTFGGGPTSGTNRTFGTNVSI
-64 TGYNMSSST
+64 TSGNSNLVLGLART
-73 SDIQTQVHNLFSSN
+73 SGTFQTPGIRAANHNL
-87 NTSFTIDADLY
+87 TFTITT
-98 NINIY
+98 NSNT
-103 NNHSEYVSAYQGSS
+103 V
-117 SEEKLVMW
+117 
-125 QNNVNGEWGIGN
+125 
-137 NEYFFYDS
+137 DS
-145 TVYVVINL
+145 
-153 EIPEIIQN
+153 
-161 LVAAGF
+161 
-167 KVTVGWSGMVET
+167 
-179 DDYTRQTGMGIYASP
+179 
-194 GVQTAQAI
+194 
-202 SSPPSGVHGSV
+202 
-213 ASLGNVNL
+213 
-221 KNGGKQYD
+221 
-229 SAELGATTTLN
+229 
-240 TADGNIVL
+240 
-248 VLRRAV
+248 
-254 VRTLDAKDARVK
+254 
-266 AWNTEI
+266 
-272 AFTVSASSMP
+272 
-282 AGNDTGAPQA
+282 GAPQA
-292 TINERGTTVTST
+292 TINESGTTVTST

-322 AIVNYAPNDRGVT
+322 AIVNNAPNDRGVT

-348 RYDEDGYAKRLTLKV
+348 RYDEDGYAKRLTLNV

-377 AAYYAGLAGIR
+377 ATYYAGLAGIR
-388 VNGGDSDFIG
+388 VNGSSSDTIG
-398 TQYGTS
+398 TQYGGS
-404 GSRNFSYN
+404 GSADFSYN
-412 GGTNNGRITW
+412 GGTKNGRITW

-445 VRIQIRDSAEHTQ
+445 VKIQIRDSAGNTQ

-469 KGGSDLGGV
+469 TGGSDLGGV
-478 SVVNNDNTLSTAE
+478 SVYNDNTLSTAAE
-491 KDPFDGLV
+491 NPFGGLV
-499 WNAENLNLII
+499 WNAENLNLNI

-529 SAEAAFGASSPE
+529 SAEAAFGAPSPV

-555 STSDAIVNERGGIST
+555 STNDAIVNDKGDISA

-664 TATIAFTENF
+664 TATVAFTENF

-700 ITNESDEEVQ
+700 ITNESGAEVQ

-723 TGDTFKTVTVTL
+723 TGDTFATVTVTL

-764 TVYSNADIAWDASES
+764 TVYSNADIAWNASES
-779 FYAQTESN
+779 SYAQTESN

-831 GIYNADTQTGRFW
+831 GIYNADTRTGRFW

-872 ASQEEFEAGLKV
+872 ASQEEFEAGLEV
-884 FRGYYADRDFSREN
+884 FRGYYAARDFSQEN

-916 LAFDSGAGYYVTY
+916 LAFGSGAGYYVTY

-953 YKIVATHAAGYIEAI
+953 YKIVATHAAGYIGAI
-968 DNPYTTLGFT
+968 GNPYTTLGFT

-996 APVLDESIAGAGA
+996 APVLNESNASAGA
-1009 YVPYQIKKMN
+1009 YVPYQIKKIN
-1019 GNGGVIDTPIYSH
+1019 GNGDVIDTPIYTH

-1109 ITPDLTYTNGGIATI
+1109 ITPDLTYTNGKIAEI
-1124 PDGDK
+1124 SDGDE

-1141 KQGVTHTGAY
+1141 KQGVTHTGTY

-1184 VQASIKE
+1184 VQTSIKE

-1202 AGGNLAEYIEYAILS
+1202 EGGNLAEYIEYAILS

-1223 TGKAFTNLPGNGVTF
+1223 TGKAFTDLPGNGVTF

-1253 TAEFKAQDYTVTVS
+1253 TAEFTAQDYTVTVN
-1267 WEGGNSLTVRQRGF
+1267 WEGGNSLTVLPRGF
-1281 EVTAQTVEMTYGD
+1281 EVTAPTVGMTYGD
-1294 QLPST
+1294 ALPST

-1309 DFDTLGLF
+1309 EFDTLGLF
-1317 DSAEGIAKVFGVDP
+1317 DSAEEIAAVFGVDS
-1331 SAVADGSSVW
+1331 SAVADGGSVW

-1351 NNATANSFGYVNAGD
+1351 NNATANSFGYVNAGN

-1384 AALASDGNGRITVS
+1384 AALASDGNGQITVS
-1398 PVTVTVN
+1398 PVTVTVRPVDN
-1405 PIGDIPD
+1405 PAPV
-1412 QRVESEDDIANIRID
+1412 RVNDPEELLSVEISFRPSDNTNKFGVSGCLYINTES
-1427 FAANTTTQRF
+1427 
-1437 GISGYLTVDASSA
+1437 AS
-1450 TGSGAYN
+1450 GSGNYSISADRYN
-1457 VSDSVAAL
+1457 L
-1465 VSSHNSDGVTNVIIN
+1465 VSSHNFDEYENVRFVVEPGSVTVR
-1480 VDTLGRTV
+1480 VSFETASGTF
-1488 NITIQ
+1488 TIQ
-1493 AATGTFVITFAENVQ
+1493 YNSSIGFTTQ
-1508 FTVSYGTFWDRK
+1508 FGTFWDVTR
-1520 LITYDGHSY
+1520 LYYNSISANRNYTVTYVDDTGASAALPANPIFSVTVVSYDG
-1529 TWAYYVNGK
+1529 TDEN
-1538 QEEAPGNPVVACYV
+1538 
-1552 NGYVGS
+1552 
-1558 PADVLNNN
+1558 VLFNS
-1566 VGSYSIQFTVSA
+1566 VGSYPIDFSVTGFD
-1578 FEGTEGASSLNPLD
+1578 GTTEENYADYD
-1592 FDYEYVDSNGDPVTS
+1592 FRFVDSEGNIITS

-1614 VTVTS
+1614 VTVIS
-1619 AVLDQGQASKVY
+1619 ATLDEGQASKVY
-1631 GDLEADQLSFVFGF
+1631 GDLEADQLSFVFEF
-1645 DGLPEGYESR
+1645 DGLPEGYKA
-1655 FGLPEI
+1655 PEI
-1661 GNIHRANADGTGAG
+1661 GNIHRANADGTGIG
-1675 GRYDSVND
+1675 NRYDSVGNYRVYLQGD
-1683 YGVFWSGYTT
+1683 TT
-1693 DAEDSNLNITF
+1693 YDSNLNITF
-1704 AEGVFSDVTISITP
+1704 AEGVFGSVTISITP
-1718 RSIALDGSGVTISGG
+1718 RSIDLNGSGVTISGG

-1922 ATGGTIVTVTGLTGS
+1922 ATGGTRVTVTGLTGS
-1937 IAKRVI
+1937 ISKRVI

-1970 FSFAQTFADSVADFD
+1970 FSFAPTFADSVADFD

-2027 TDTGYT
+2027 TDEGYT
-2033 MAEGVINGDAATPYS
+2033 AAEGVINGDAATPYS

-2149 FDVKYEGT
+2149 FDVTYEAGT
-2157 GDGHYVVSNLFLE
+2157 GDGHYVVSDLFLE

-2179 IELRLSGITVKN
+2179 IELRLSGITVNSKT
-2191 KIYDATTAATLDFV
+2191 YDATTAATLDFV
-2205 TNGAYEAGDFIMH
+2205 TNDAYEDNDFIAH
-2218 STDTTTVRD
+2218 TADGTTVRD

-2245 NGKPVTVSGVKIVA
+2245 TGKLVTISGVKIVA

-2297 ANITAAELNV
+2297 ANINAAELNV

-2386 VIKPDSTADYN
+2386 VIKPDSRAVYN

-2404 GVLPDDTRALIVAD
+2404 GVLPEDTRALIVAD

-2441 GLTLVAENRSLGV
+2441 GLTLVDENRSLGV

-2497 DMVEGDS
+2497 DMVEGG

-2576 SISVNLES
+2576 SISANLES
-2584 AAGNA
+2584 AAGSA
-2589 DITGTYGGALEYGV
+2589 DIKGTYGGALEYGV

-2612 VVDAEGYG
+2612 IVDAEGYG
-2620 YINGI
+2620 YINGVES
-2625 DNWNK
+2625 WNK
-2630 AFGRELAPVDPAEE
+2630 AFGRELTPVDPAEE

-2657 DVNGDYVRIN
+2657 DANGGYVRIN

-2695 TYKATVSATA
+2695 TYNATVSATA
-2705 SNFTFTESPETRTV
+2705 SNFTFTESSETRTV
-2719 NIVKATLRVTAS
+2719 NIDKATLRVTAS

-2770 LAALRGQYSFR
+2770 LATLRRQYYFS

-2803 SAYLLVVDDLDNYD
+2803 SAYLLVAGDLDNYD
-2817 VVLVDANGAETKC
+2817 VVLVDANGAETKY

-2854 ELDSDG
+2854 ELDADG

-2871 GGIDDLDRVTVVWS
+2871 GGIDALDSVTVVWS

-2895 PADAGTYNWTVTV
+2895 PADAGTYNWTVTI
-2908 TRRISADDARE
+2908 TRKISTDDARE
-2919 YDFAGTYTANG
+2919 YNFAGTYTANG

-2956 YINRDEDLSATDSLT
+2956 YISRDEDLSATDSLT
-2971 GENVEGFLQNVLVSY
+2971 GESVEGFLQNVLVSY

-3034 PVTVTVDEASTTHNV
+3034 PATVTVDEATTTHNV

-3107 NSTGRLMVVIDE
+3107 NTTGRLMVVIDE

-3227 YQVSDGYI
+3227 YQVSGGYI

-3295 PIDSIFPEPAPAA
+3295 PIDSIFPEPAPVA

>member
-36 GVIGDGFDT
+36 GVMGGGF
-45 GANVAEAASSY
+45 GLPVAEAEYSPAVSNLKVNGRTYSSDAEVIAAIQAALHAKNAGSVTVTIDLASTDLQSYSDMSATSGSASNYDWSGRPWDANDGFGAQADTKTADVYSWLNFRIPSAITSFISNSSY
-56 GSSSPTQI
+56 SVSARHQAEIWCRRKALTGDIMWGYSFESGTGARSTFSWTGKGGATYEEGDGKGDDKLVLNADKTISNLSSGTTYLYVLMKGNHQGAYGWAVGGGVRA
-64 TGYNMSSST
+64 T
-73 SDIQTQVHNLFSSN
+73 N
-87 NTSFTIDADLY
+87 NVFTFTI
-98 NINIY
+98 
-103 NNHSEYVSAYQGSS
+103 
-117 SEEKLVMW
+117 
-125 QNNVNGEWGIGN
+125 
-137 NEYFFYDS
+137 
-145 TVYVVINL
+145 
-153 EIPEIIQN
+153 
-161 LVAAGF
+161 
-167 KVTVGWSGMVET
+167 
-179 DDYTRQTGMGIYASP
+179 
-194 GVQTAQAI
+194 
-202 SSPPSGVHGSV
+202 
-213 ASLGNVNL
+213 SLS
-221 KNGGKQYD
+221 GKQSD
-229 SAELGATTTLN
+229 N
-240 TADGNIVL
+240 
-248 VLRRAV
+248 
-254 VRTLDAKDARVK
+254 
-266 AWNTEI
+266 
-272 AFTVSASSMP
+272 
-282 AGNDTGAPQA
+282 GAPQA

-304 VAANPGSYLNSTN
+304 VAADPGRYLNSTN

-322 AIVNYAPNDRGVT
+322 AIVNNAPNDRGVT

-445 VRIQIRDSAEHTQ
+445 VKIQIRDSAEHTQ

-469 KGGSDLGGV
+469 TGGSDLGGV
-478 SVVNNDNTLSTAE
+478 SVVNNDNTLSTAAE
-491 KDPFDGLV
+491 NPFDGLV
-499 WNAENLNLII
+499 WNAKNLNLII

-515 ANSLIWYFAAERYD
+515 ANSLIWYFSAERYD
-529 SAEAAFGASSPE
+529 SASAAFGASSPK

-555 STSDAIVNERGGIST
+555 STSDAIVNDRGGISA

-700 ITNESDEEVQ
+700 ITNESGAEVQ

-723 TGDTFKTVTVTL
+723 TGDTFATVTVTL

-764 TVYSNADIAWDASES
+764 TVYSNADIAWNASES
-779 FYAQTESN
+779 SYAQTESN

-831 GIYNADTQTGRFW
+831 GIYNADTRTGRFW

-884 FRGYYADRDFSREN
+884 FRGYYADRDFSQEN

-916 LAFDSGAGYYVTY
+916 LAFGSGAGYYVTY

-953 YKIVATHAAGYIEAI
+953 YKIVATHAAGYIGAI
-968 DNPYTTLGFT
+968 GNPYTTLGFT
-978 NSDGVLTDTFK
+978 NSDGKPTDTFK

-1019 GNGGVIDTPIYSH
+1019 GNGDVIDTPIYSH
-1032 PYTSTSGAFTAEG
+1032 PYDSVSGTFTEEG
-1045 LLKGYA
+1045 LLAGYA

-1124 PDGDK
+1124 SDGDK

-1141 KQGVTHTGAY
+1141 EQRVTHTGTY

-1202 AGGNLAEYIEYAILS
+1202 EGGNLAEYIEYAILS

-1223 TGKAFTNLPGNGVTF
+1223 TTCKAFTDLPGSGVTF

-1253 TAEFKAQDYTVTVS
+1253 TAAFTAQDYTVTVS
-1267 WEGGNSLTVRQRGF
+1267 WEGGNSLTVLPRGF
-1281 EVTAQTVEMTYGD
+1281 EVTAPTVGMTYGD
-1294 QLPST
+1294 ALPST
-1299 YQVTVLKSAF
+1299 YQVTVQKSAF
-1309 DFDTLGLF
+1309 DFDNTLGLF
-1317 DSAEGIAKVFGVDP
+1317 DSAEEIAAVFGVDS
-1331 SAVADGSSVW
+1331 SAVADGGSVW

-1351 NNATANSFGYVNAGD
+1351 NNATANSFGFVNAGD
-1366 YDFTEFNASAL
+1366 YAFTEFNASAL

-1384 AALASDGNGRITVS
+1384 AALASDGNGQITVS

-1437 GISGYLTVDASSA
+1437 GISGYLTVDASGA

-1457 VSDSVAAL
+1457 VSDSAAAL

-1508 FTVSYGTFWDRK
+1508 FTVSYGTFWDRN

-1529 TWAYYVNGK
+1529 TWAYYVNGE
-1538 QEEAPGNPVVACYV
+1538 QAEAPGNPVVACYV
-1552 NGYVGS
+1552 NGYVGGA
-1558 PADVLNNN
+1558 ADVLNNN
-1566 VGSYSIQFTVSA
+1566 VGSYSIQFTVTG

-1619 AVLDQGQASKVY
+1619 AKLDQGQASKVY
-1631 GDLEADQLSFVFGF
+1631 GDLEADQLSFVFEF

-1661 GNIHRANADGTGAG
+1661 GSIHRANADGTGAG
-1675 GRYDSVND
+1675 GRYDSVGR

-1704 AEGVFSDVTISITP
+1704 AEGVFGSVTISITP

-1865 ISGYFASANAGT
+1865 ISGYFASANAGS
-1877 AVTVTTFTLL
+1877 AVTVTTFSLL

-1937 IAKRVI
+1937 IDRRTV
-1943 TLGDIVFGFTADTLT
+1943 TLDDIVFGFTADTLT

-1970 FSFAQTFADSVADFD
+1970 FSFEQTFADSVANFD
-1985 AADVALSFE
+1985 AADVALSFA

-2011 ITLYGANYA
+2011 ITLYGANYV
-2020 LGEGLDG
+2020 LGKGLDG
-2027 TDTGYT
+2027 TDEGYT
-2033 MAEGVINGDAATPYS
+2033 AAEGVINGDAATPYS

-2149 FDVKYEGT
+2149 FDVTYEQGT
-2157 GDGHYVVSNLFLE
+2157 GDGHYVVSDLFLE

-2179 IELRLSGITVKN
+2179 IELQLGGITVKN
-2191 KIYDATTAATLDFV
+2191 KTYDATTAATLDFV
-2205 TNGAYEAGDFIMH
+2205 TNGAYEDGDFIKH

-2245 NGKPVTVSGVKIVA
+2245 TGKLVTISGVKIVA

-2297 ANITAAELNV
+2297 ANITAAELDV

-2386 VIKPDSTADYN
+2386 VINPDSKAVYN

-2404 GVLPDDTRALIVAD
+2404 GVLPEDTRALIVAD
-2418 YQGANGTRY
+2418 YQGANGMRY

-2441 GLTLVAENRSLGV
+2441 GLTLVDEKRSLGV
-2454 IGATGSISPA
+2454 IGATGSVSPA

-2497 DMVEGDS
+2497 DMVEGGG

-2576 SISVNLES
+2576 SISANLES

-2612 VVDAEGYG
+2612 IVDAEGYG

-2625 DNWNK
+2625 DSWNK
-2630 AFGRELAPVDPAEE
+2630 AFGRELTPVDPAEE
-2644 QLYSMNADGTFVQ
+2644 QLYSMNDDGTFVQ
-2657 DVNGDYVRIN
+2657 DANGDYVRIN

-2719 NIVKATLRVTAS
+2719 NIAKATLRVTAS

-2817 VVLVDANGAETKC
+2817 VVLVDANGAETKY

-2854 ELDSDG
+2854 ELDADG

-2871 GGIDDLDRVTVVWS
+2871 GGIDALDSVTVVWS

-2895 PADAGTYNWTVTV
+2895 PADAGTYTWTVTV
-2908 TRRISADDARE
+2908 TRKISTDDARK

-2930 TYVITQRNVIVT
+2930 TYVITQRNVIVA

-2971 GENVEGFLQNVLVSY
+2971 GESVEGFLQNVLVSY

-3107 NSTGRLMVVIDE
+3107 NSTGRLTVVIDE

-3227 YQVSDGYI
+3227 YQVSGGYI

-3295 PIDSIFPEPAPAA
+3295 PIDSIFPEPAPAT

>member
-36 GVIGDGFDT
+36 GVMGGGF
-45 GANVAEAASSY
+45 GLPVAEAEYSPAVSNLKVNGRTYSSDAEVIAAIQAALHAKNAGSVTVTIDLASTDLQSYSDMSATSGSASNYDWSGRPWDANDGFGAQADTKTADVYSWLNFRIPSAITSFISNSSY
-56 GSSSPTQI
+56 SVSARHQAEIWCRRSALTGGIMWGYSFESGTGARSTFSWTGKGGATYEEGDGKGDDKLVLNADKTISNLSSGTTYLYVLMNGNHQGAYGWAVGGGVRA
-64 TGYNMSSST
+64 T
-73 SDIQTQVHNLFSSN
+73 N
-87 NTSFTIDADLY
+87 NVFTFTI
-98 NINIY
+98 
-103 NNHSEYVSAYQGSS
+103 
-117 SEEKLVMW
+117 
-125 QNNVNGEWGIGN
+125 
-137 NEYFFYDS
+137 
-145 TVYVVINL
+145 
-153 EIPEIIQN
+153 
-161 LVAAGF
+161 
-167 KVTVGWSGMVET
+167 
-179 DDYTRQTGMGIYASP
+179 
-194 GVQTAQAI
+194 
-202 SSPPSGVHGSV
+202 
-213 ASLGNVNL
+213 SLS
-221 KNGGKQYD
+221 GKQSD
-229 SAELGATTTLN
+229 N
-240 TADGNIVL
+240 
-248 VLRRAV
+248 
-254 VRTLDAKDARVK
+254 
-266 AWNTEI
+266 
-272 AFTVSASSMP
+272 
-282 AGNDTGAPQA
+282 GAPQA
-292 TINERGTTVTST
+292 TINESGTTVTST

-322 AIVNYAPNDRGVT
+322 AIVNNAPNDRGVT

-348 RYDEDGYAKRLTLKV
+348 RYDEDGYAKRLTLNV

-377 AAYYAGLAGIR
+377 ATYYAGLAGIR
-388 VNGGDSDFIG
+388 VNGSSSDTIG
-398 TQYGTS
+398 TQYGGS
-404 GSRNFSYN
+404 GSADFSYN

-434 IEFRDNTGAEG
+434 IELRDNTGAEG
-445 VRIQIRDSAEHTQ
+445 VKIQIRDSAGNTQ

-469 KGGSDLGGV
+469 TGGSDLGGV
-478 SVVNNDNTLSTAE
+478 SVYNDNTLSTAE

-499 WNAENLNLII
+499 WNAKNLNLNI

-529 SAEAAFGASSPE
+529 SASAAFGASSPK

-555 STSDAIVNERGGIST
+555 STNDTIVNEKGDIPV

-605 AGYLSSSS
+605 AGYLSTSS

-691 YVRSGAITK
+691 YVRDGAITK
-700 ITNESDEEVQ
+700 ITNESGAEVQ

-723 TGDTFKTVTVTL
+723 TGDTFATVTVTL
-735 TGGGALQA
+735 TGGGRQQA

-831 GIYNADTQTGRFW
+831 GIYNADTRTGRFW

-906 DIGAGTQPVS
+906 DIGAGTQSVS
-916 LAFDSGAGYYVTY
+916 LAFGSGAGYYVTY

-953 YKIVATHAAGYIEAI
+953 YTIVATRAAGYIEAI
-968 DNPYTTLGFT
+968 GNPYTTLGFT

-1019 GNGGVIDTPIYSH
+1019 GNGEVIDTPIYSH
-1032 PYTSTSGAFTAEG
+1032 PYDSVSGTFTEKG
-1045 LLKGYA
+1045 LLAGYA

-1124 PDGDK
+1124 SDGDE

-1141 KQGVTHTGAY
+1141 KQGVTHTGTY
-1151 SVSILYSEAESR
+1151 SVSILYSGAESR

-1202 AGGNLAEYIEYAILS
+1202 AGGNLAKYIEYAILS

-1223 TGKAFTNLPGNGVTF
+1223 TGKQFSELPGSGVTF
-1238 SITGTGYALAGSHTV
+1238 SVTGTGYALAGSHTV
-1253 TAEFKAQDYTVTVS
+1253 TAEFTAQDYTVTVS
-1267 WEGGNSLTVRQRGF
+1267 WEGGNSLTVLPRGF
-1281 EVTAQTVEMTYGD
+1281 EVTAPTVEMTYGD

-1309 DFDTLGLF
+1309 EFDTLGLF
-1317 DSAEGIAKVFGVDP
+1317 DSAEEIAGVFGVDS
-1331 SAVADGSSVW
+1331 SAVADGGSVW

-1351 NNATANSFGYVNAGD
+1351 SNATANSFGFVNADD
-1366 YDFTEFNASAL
+1366 YAFTEFNASAL

-1384 AALASDGNGRITVS
+1384 AALASDGNGQITVS

-1405 PIGDIPD
+1405 PIGKTPD

-1457 VSDSVAAL
+1457 VSDSAAAL

-1508 FTVSYGTFWDRK
+1508 FTVSYGTFWDRN

-1529 TWAYYVNGK
+1529 TWAYYVNGE
-1538 QEEAPGNPVVACYV
+1538 QAEAPGNPVVACYV
-1552 NGYVGS
+1552 NGYVGGA
-1558 PADVLNNN
+1558 ADVLNNN
-1566 VGSYSIQFTVSA
+1566 VGSYSIQFTVTG

-1619 AVLDQGQASKVY
+1619 ATLDQGQASKVY
-1631 GDLEADQLSFVFGF
+1631 GDLEADQLSFVFEF
-1645 DGLPEGYESR
+1645 NGLPKGYESR

-1661 GNIHRANADGTGAG
+1661 GSIHRANADGTGAG
-1675 GRYDSVND
+1675 GRYDSVGD

-1704 AEGVFSDVTISITP
+1704 AEGVFDSVTISITP

-1733 TNKTYDGDSTAPDA
+1733 TNKTYDGDSTAPAA

-1790 IKLEGADS
+1790 IRLEGTDS

-1865 ISGYFASANAGT
+1865 ISGYFASANAGS

-2060 KMSQYGDGGVAAE
+2060 EMSQYGDGGVAAE

-2136 ITIAGGFD
+2136 ITIAGGFE
-2144 WNNYS
+2144 WGNYS
-2149 FDVKYEGT
+2149 FDVKYEEGT
-2157 GDGHYVVSNLFLE
+2157 GAGHYVVSDLFLE

-2179 IELRLSGITVKN
+2179 IELRLSGITVNSKT
-2191 KIYDATTAATLDFV
+2191 YDATTAATLDFV

-2245 NGKPVTVSGVKIVA
+2245 NGKPVTISGVKIVA

-2386 VIKPDSTADYN
+2386 VIKPNSTADYN

-2404 GVLPDDTRALIVAD
+2404 GVLPEDTRALIVAD

-2427 LIPVDSLT
+2427 LIPSSDVQ

-2441 GLTLVAENRSLGV
+2441 GLAFEENRSLGV

-2490 DPVYGTP
+2490 TPVYGTP
-2497 DMVEGDS
+2497 DMVEGGS
-2504 GDYDYYIEL
+2504 DYDYYIKL

-2519 YEFVG
+2519 YEFKEG
-2524 SDFEITF
+2524 DFEITF

-2536 GVKNVVF
+2536 GVKGVVF

-2576 SISVNLES
+2576 SISANLES

-2589 DITGTYGGALEYGV
+2589 DIKGTYGGALEYGV

-2612 VVDAEGYG
+2612 IVDAEGYG

-2625 DNWNK
+2625 DSWNK

-2657 DVNGDYVRIN
+2657 DANGDYVRIN

-2719 NIVKATLRVTAS
+2719 NIAKATLRVTAS

-2770 LAALRGQYSFR
+2770 LAALRRQYYFS

-2817 VVLVDANGAETKC
+2817 VLLVDANGAETKY

-2854 ELDSDG
+2854 ELDADG
-2860 APVTVGLDDIV
+2860 APVSV
-2871 GGIDDLDRVTVVWS
+2871 GIDDIIGGLDALDIWSVEWS
-2885 TSDGTVLSGA
+2885 TSDGTVLLDA
-2895 PADAGTYNWTVTV
+2895 PTDAGTYNWTVTV
-2908 TRRISADDARE
+2908 TRKISTDDARK
-2919 YDFAGTYTANG
+2919 YNFAGTYTANG

-2971 GENVEGFLQNVLVSY
+2971 GESVEGFLQNVLVSY

-3163 QSLAGEDETLTTSGI
+3163 QALAGEDETLTTSGI

-3253 AFMWWIIPVVIAAL
+3253 GFMWWIIPVVIAAL